1 MARLSM
7 NEMTTFRWSLDE
19 DIAHYRAA
27 GIGAIGIWRQK
38 LADFGEEK
46 GLELLAESGLKVS
59 NLLWAGGFTGS
70 DGRSLK
76 DSIEDALDAVRLA
89 AELQASALV
98 VYSGSR
104 AGHTHSHARRLVKD
118 ALGKML
124 QLADELDVTLA
135 LEPMHSDCA
144 GEWTFLTCLDDTLAL
159 LESVA
164 HPRLKLAFDTY
175 HLGWDPKTLARIPEL
190 APRVGIVHLGD
201 GRRPRDREQDRS
213 PLGCGAIPLREIVSS
228 LRAAGYDGYYDV
240 ELIGPEIE
248 TADYHDLLRRS
259 KETFEQLIAP

>member
-1 MARLSM
+1 
-7 NEMTTFRWSLDE
+7 
-19 DIAHYRAA
+19 
-27 GIGAIGIWRQK
+27 
-38 LADFGEEK
+38 
-46 GLELLAESGLKVS
+46 
-59 NLLWAGGFTGS
+59 
-70 DGRSLK
+70 
-76 DSIEDALDAVRLA
+76 
-89 AELQASALV
+89 
-98 VYSGSR
+98 
-104 AGHTHSHARRLVKD
+104 
-118 ALGKML
+118 
-124 QLADELDVTLA
+124 
-135 LEPMHSDCA
+135 MHSDCA